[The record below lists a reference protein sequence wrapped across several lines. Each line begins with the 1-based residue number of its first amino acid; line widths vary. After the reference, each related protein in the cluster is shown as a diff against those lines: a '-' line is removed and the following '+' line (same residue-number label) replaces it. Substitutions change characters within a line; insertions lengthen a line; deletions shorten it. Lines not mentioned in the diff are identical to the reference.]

1 MEREDTDLKKI
12 ITAASLVIVFAF
24 CIISVSA
31 FDDMPNDWST
41 AALQSA
47 VDNGLLKG
55 ADNKLNPQNSLT
67 RAEMA
72 TILVRALGATET
84 ADISQFIDVPQNAW
98 YYSAMATAYKM
109 GIFKGDGAGKM
120 NPDAF
125 ITRQEA
131 FVVLARAFN
140 LRASTTSGLTKF
152 SDNDKVAAWA
162 RPEIE
167 ALVVN
172 GYVGGSGGMLNPLS
186 SITRAEFSQVMYN
199 LNKAYVDDLADLS
212 SLGSVQ
218 GNVIIRTSE
227 INTIQDVTINGDLII
242 GDGMSKD
249 IVFKNVNVIGRLVIR
264 TTGNVKFDGNAKELV
279 LAFDNTTVTASS
291 TSTINRITKDSS
303 FTNAF
308 VKTETDSGIGTG
320 TGPIIGPGTTTP
332 PQKEE
337 DIWTDF
343 H

>member
-1 MEREDTDLKKI
+1 MKNT
-12 ITAASLVIVFAF
+12 ITAVSLALILAF
-24 CIISVSA
+24 CMISVTA

-41 AALQSA
+41 VALQSA

-55 ADNKLNPQNSLT
+55 TDNKLLPKDKLT
-67 RAEMA
+67 RAQMA

-84 ADISQFIDVPQNAW
+84 TDISQFTDVPKNAW

-120 NPDAF
+120 SPDAF

-140 LRASTTSGLTKF
+140 LKASTTSAIEKF
-152 SDNDKVAAWA
+152 NDFDKVATWA

-186 SITRAEFSQVMYN
+186 NITRAEFSQVMYN
-199 LNKAYVDDLADLS
+199 LNKAYVDSLLDLN
-212 SLGSVQ
+212 SLGNVK
-218 GNVIIRTSE
+218 GNVIIRGSE
-227 INTIQDVTINGDLII
+227 ITNIQNVTINGDLII
-242 GDGMSKD
+242 GDGMSRNMT
-249 IVFKNVNVIGRLVIR
+249 FKNVKVNGRLVIR
-264 TTGNVKFDGNAKELV
+264 TTGNVSFDGSAQELV
-279 LAFDNTTVTASS
+279 IAFDNTTVTKSS
-291 TSTINRITKDSS
+291 TSVINKSTINGNNS
-303 FTNAF
+303 FL
-308 VKTETDSGIGTG
+308 KTESDLGTG
-320 TGPIIGPGTTTP
+320 TDTGTGTVTP
-332 PQKEE
+332 PEKEE

>member
-1 MEREDTDLKKI
+1 MKKI
-12 ITAASLVIVFAF
+12 ITAVTLALIFAF
-24 CIISVSA
+24 CVMSVSA

-41 AALQSA
+41 KALQSA

-55 ADNKLNPQNSLT
+55 TDNKLLPKDKLT
-67 RAEMA
+67 RAQMA

-84 ADISQFIDVPQNAW
+84 SDISQFTDVPKNAW
-98 YYSAMATAYKM
+98 YYTAMATAYKM

-152 SDNDKVAAWA
+152 SDNDKVATWA

-199 LNKAYVDDLADLS
+199 LNKAYVDNLTDLN
-212 SLGSVQ
+212 SLGNVD
-218 GNVIIRTSE
+218 GNVIIRGSE
-227 INTIQDVTINGDLII
+227 ITTVQNVTINGDLII
-242 GDGMSKD
+242 GDGMSKNMT
-249 IVFKNVNVIGRLVIR
+249 FKNVNVSGRLVIR
-264 TTGNVKFDGNAKELV
+264 TTGSITFDGNAKELV
-279 LAFDNTTVTASS
+279 LSFDNTTVTVSG
-291 TSTINRITKDSS
+291 TSTINTITKDSA

-308 VKTETDSGIGTG
+308 VKTGTDTG
-320 TGPIIGPGTTTP
+320 TDTGSSTGPVIGPGPVITP
-332 PQKEE
+332 EKEE